1 MADML
6 IKNGSVVFETEVK
19 PADILV
25 RDGKIAAIF
34 APGTYMGDGEIL
46 DVSGLYVFPGSIDPH
61 MHIDNHVERCEAVR
75 IDSQRQA
82 IGGLTTMVPFVKS
95 FGSYFDDV
103 PEMIHQY
110 EENSL
115 IDFAFSAFL
124 YTKQHVN
131 ELEDTAKKLG
141 ITSFKFIF
149 DKQDVVHEWYP
160 IKKEDAL
167 TLDKGDFYYI
177 LKTMRSISK
186 KLLLC
191 VHCEDPDVF
200 RRIEREIREGNYDP
214 YSLATY
220 DKVRPRFVETLTMGD
235 TMYLN
240 HVLDGNVYMVHTASK
255 DSMQMYQSM
264 MQAFPS
270 SYTVETCPQYLSLT
284 VDAPC
289 GILGK
294 VNPPIHHQEDV
305 DALWEGIKNGII
317 STIGTD
323 NVPAYLCHKQA
334 NGPTLWDAALG
345 FSTPGL
351 ILPVLITEGY
361 FKRNIPLWRLGQ
373 VSSTN
378 TARKFLL
385 TGKGEIKP
393 GFDADFAIVD
403 LDWEREITPDL
414 YGCSDYSI
422 YAGMKFKGWPRYTIS
437 RGQIIQKNGAITAE
451 PGRGFYIKRSI

>member
-19 PADILV
+19 KADILV
-25 RDGKIAAIF
+25 RNGKIAAVF
-34 APGTYMGDGEIL
+34 APGEYTGDGEVL
-46 DVSGLYVFPGSIDPH
+46 DISGLYVFPGSIDPH
-61 MHIDNHVERCEAVR
+61 MHMDNHVERCEAVR
-75 IDSQRQA
+75 VDSKRQA

-95 FGSYFDDV
+95 FTSYFDNI
-103 PEMIHQY
+103 PEMIRQY
-110 EENSL
+110 EANSV
-115 IDFAFSAFL
+115 IDFGFSAFL
-124 YTKQHVN
+124 YAKKHV
-131 ELEDTAKKLG
+131 EEIEETAKRLG

-160 IKKEDAL
+160 ISKEEAL
-167 TLDKGDFYYI
+167 TLDKGDFYNI
-177 LKTMRSISK
+177 VRKMRSISK
-186 KLLLC
+186 NLLLC

-200 RRIEREIREGNYDP
+200 RFIEKEIMAGGYDE
-214 YSLATY
+214 YDLATY
-220 DKVRPRFVETLTMGD
+220 DKVRPPFVETLTMGD

-255 DSMQMYQSM
+255 DSMKMYRTM
-264 MQAFPS
+264 MKSFPS

-294 VNPPIHHQEDV
+294 VNPPIHHKEDV
-305 DALWEGIKNGII
+305 DALWEGIKDGTV

-361 FKRNIPLWRLGQ
+361 FKRGVPLWRIGQ

-385 TGKGEIKP
+385 TQKGEIKP

-422 YAGMKFKGWPRYTIS
+422 YAGMKFKGWPRYTVS
-437 RGQIIQKNGAITAE
+437 RGEIIQKDGAVTVE
-451 PGRGFYIKRSI
+451 PGRGKYIKRSI